1 MRLGTRD
8 SLDFIFFKSKS
19 NDPNKRISAKGASFL
34 LIARSFCEPWSSK
47 LRVVLVSEGFSGG
60 RNFRLNRLEGI
71 NMPTKMLADNKNI
84 VIAIRYAFNLLRCIP
99 MRVFPLS
106 FLKKSIFWVVT

>member
-1 MRLGTRD
+1 M
-8 SLDFIFFKSKS
+8 
-19 NDPNKRISAKGASFL
+19 
-34 LIARSFCEPWSSK
+34 
-47 LRVVLVSEGFSGG
+47 VLVSEGFSGG

-84 VIAIRYAFNLLRCIP
+84 VIAIRYAFILLRCIP

-106 FLKKSIFWVVT
+106 FLKKVFFGLLLKRSIHPGLSYLFYFWNVVPK

>member
-1 MRLGTRD
+1 M
-8 SLDFIFFKSKS
+8 
-19 NDPNKRISAKGASFL
+19 
-34 LIARSFCEPWSSK
+34 
-47 LRVVLVSEGFSGG
+47 VLVSEGFSGG

-84 VIAIRYAFNLLRCIP
+84 VIAVRYAFNLLRCIP

-106 FLKKSIFWVVT
+106 FLKKSIFWVLLKRINTSRIVLPLLLLECSAEVDFPRPSSEWLMSLDIPHMLHASVT